1 MKKMHVSDSLAR
13 HRSLLPQH
21 LVPSLTMD
29 DLRPGRSGV
38 RAMLL
43 NQQGDTGD
51 DFRIET
57 TDRSIH
63 VLNAPSPAATAA
75 LAIGDYVADRF
86 AEKFA

>member
-1 MKKMHVSDSLAR
+1 
-13 HRSLLPQH
+13 
-21 LVPSLTMD
+21 MD

-43 NQQGDTGD
+43 NNKGDTRD

-63 VLNAPSPAATAA
+63 VLNALCQQQLRHLLLVITW
-75 LAIGDYVADRF
+75 LIGTLKVQLISLVYSKMCAHLRTPILM
-86 AEKFA
+86 KQTSLH